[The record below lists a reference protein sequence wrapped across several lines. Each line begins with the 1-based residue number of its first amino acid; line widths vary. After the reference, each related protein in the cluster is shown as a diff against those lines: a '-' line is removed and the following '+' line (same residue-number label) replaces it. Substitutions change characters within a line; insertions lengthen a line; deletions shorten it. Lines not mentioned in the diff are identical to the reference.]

1 MFIHGLSLALNE
13 RSRKK
18 TGRESE
24 GSRKVARRLRIEKS
38 CVFSFSLELKLGS
51 KKRCPVDAEA
61 RYSENPVTAITG
73 SEERRRE
80 RVEARIG
87 GKVEKENAG
96 GEVAR
101 ISLRIEIRGRRS
113 DTRSW
118 RLPGGVENGR
128 KAEQREREREW
139 CERRTRRKRLATRRE
154 IGREERE
161 SVQREEESW
170 WRRFS
175 LDLGVV
181 GEEGRRRKERK
192 G

>member
-101 ISLRIEIRGRRS
+101 ISLRIEIRRRRS
-113 DTRSW
+113 DTRS
-118 RLPGGVENGR
+118 
-128 KAEQREREREW
+128 
-139 CERRTRRKRLATRRE
+139 
-154 IGREERE
+154 
-161 SVQREEESW
+161 
-170 WRRFS
+170 
-175 LDLGVV
+175 
-181 GEEGRRRKERK
+181 
-192 G
+192 

>member
-80 RVEARIG
+80 RESRREL
-87 GKVEKENAG
+87 VEKLKRKTREG
-96 GEVAR
+96 R
-101 ISLRIEIRGRRS
+101 SLVFPFESRYADDEAILDRS
-113 DTRSW
+113 DYQ
-118 RLPGGVENGR
+118 VEWKMEGKRN
-128 KAEQREREREW
+128 REKEREW

>member
-1 MFIHGLSLALNE
+1 MFIHGLSLAELTLNE

-113 DTRSW
+113 DTRS
-118 RLPGGVENGR
+118 
-128 KAEQREREREW
+128 
-139 CERRTRRKRLATRRE
+139 
-154 IGREERE
+154 
-161 SVQREEESW
+161 
-170 WRRFS
+170 
-175 LDLGVV
+175 
-181 GEEGRRRKERK
+181 
-192 G
+192 